1 MYGTVILFLVIAC
14 LGWIIRE
21 CGLKTL
27 EHFDAQRILY
37 TGDYWDEYRIGD
49 LYHLWHKEMALS
61 RDITNMRNCRSGRCF
76 PIDLYYHRTHF
87 PGSIAANYHRY
98 NVNGTKKNKVA
109 MMQAIRDY
117 EKSHLHIPTDCVL
130 HMRVGDVVNT
140 NQTRYT
146 KINDKPWW
154 DRLITQLGTHPEIK
168 TITIIAGMHKKIPE
182 QKSIEFIKSVQ
193 TMLNARGYK
202 VVLHLGRS
210 PDDDILTAYHS
221 KYVVSTGGGYGRLLV
236 EFARDNGSKPIV
248 P

>member
-1 MYGTVILFLVIAC
+1 MMDS
-14 LGWIIRE
+14 
-21 CGLKTL
+21 L
-27 EHFDAQRILY
+27 ENFHAQHILY
-37 TGDYWDEYRIGD
+37 TGDDWNEYRIGD
-49 LYHLWHKEMALS
+49 LYNYWHKNKTFKHLNPK
-61 RDITNMRNCRSGRCF
+61 TKKYKGRCF
-76 PIDLYYHRTHF
+76 QIDLYYHRTHF

-236 EFARDNGSKPIV
+236 EFARDNGSEHIV